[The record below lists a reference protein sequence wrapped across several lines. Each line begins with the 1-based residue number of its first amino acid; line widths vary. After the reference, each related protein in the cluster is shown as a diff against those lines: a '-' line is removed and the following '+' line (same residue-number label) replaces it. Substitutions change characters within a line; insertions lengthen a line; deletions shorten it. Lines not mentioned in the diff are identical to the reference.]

1 VARKVSTS
9 IVWPW
14 SYGKRMDTRPAAVV
28 IPEAVP
34 LDLETASIGSRFLG
48 LLIDWS
54 IQGALL
60 LVLLIIVSNASVGW
74 LGTTIVFILIFL
86 IIWGYPIAL
95 ETLWRGRTVGKVALG
110 LRVVTKEGGQ
120 IGFRHA
126 AIRSAL
132 GIVDFALSSGAVA
145 VICVLLTRDNQRLGD
160 LAAGTVVLRERTGL
174 RRPTPTTF
182 SAPYGLDAYT
192 DSLDLAALGPAEYG
206 VVRSFLLRA
215 PSLPPAVRA
224 RLAAQVGE
232 TIAKRVQPPPPPG
245 VPAEVFLA
253 SVAAAY
259 RKRGT

>member
-1 VARKVSTS
+1 ME
-9 IVWPW
+9 P
-14 SYGKRMDTRPAAVV
+14 RPAAVV

-48 LLIDWS
+48 LLIDWG
-54 IQGALL
+54 IQGVLL
-60 LVLLIIVSNASVGW
+60 LILLIIASKTSVGW
-74 LGTTIVFILIFL
+74 LGTTIVFVLIFL

-132 GIVDFALSSGAVA
+132 GIVDFAMTSGACA

-160 LAAGTVVLRERTGL
+160 LAAGTLVLRERTGL
-174 RRPTPTTF
+174 TRPTPTTF
-182 SAPYGLDAYT
+182 AAPMGLDSYT
-192 DSLDLAALGPAEYG
+192 ESLDLAGLGPAEYG
-206 VVRSFLLRA
+206 VVRAFLLRA
-215 PSLPPAVRA
+215 PSLPPPVRA

-232 TIAKRVQPPPPPG
+232 TIAKRVQPPPPAG
-245 VPAEVFLA
+245 VPAEIFLA

-259 RKRGT
+259 RNRGT

>member
-1 VARKVSTS
+1 MEA
-9 IVWPW
+9 
-14 SYGKRMDTRPAAVV
+14 RPAAVV

-48 LLIDWS
+48 LVIDWS
-54 IQGALL
+54 IQGVLL
-60 LVLLIIVSNASVGW
+60 LVLLLIVANTTAGW
-74 LGTTIVFILIFL
+74 LGTTLAFVLIFL

-95 ETLWRGRTVGKVALG
+95 ETLWRGRTVGKVAIG

-132 GIVDFALSSGAVA
+132 GIVDFLLTSGACA

-160 LAAGTVVLRERTGL
+160 LAAGTLVLRERTGL
-174 RRPTPTTF
+174 RRPAPTTF
-182 SAPYGLDAYT
+182 AAPFGLDAYT
-192 DSLDLAALGPAEYG
+192 DSLDVAGLGPADYG
-206 VVRSFLLRA
+206 VVRAFLVRA
-215 PSLPPAVRA
+215 PTLPRDVRA

-245 VPAEVFLA
+245 VPAEMFLGA
-253 SVAAAY
+253 VAAAY
-259 RKRGT
+259 RKRGS

>member
-1 VARKVSTS
+1 
-9 IVWPW
+9 
-14 SYGKRMDTRPAAVV
+14 MDARPASVV

-54 IQGALL
+54 IQAALL
-60 LVLLIIVSNASVGW
+60 LMLLIIASNASVGW
-74 LGTTIVFILIFL
+74 LGTTIIFILIFL
-86 IIWGYPIAL
+86 IIWGYPIAF
-95 ETLWRGRTVGKVALG
+95 ETLWRGRSIGKVALG

-120 IGFRHA
+120 EGFRHA

-132 GIVDFALSSGAVA
+132 GIVDFLLTSGACA

-160 LAAGTVVLRERTGL
+160 LAAGTVVLRERTGM

-182 SAPYGLDAYT
+182 AAPMGLDGYT
-192 DSLDLAALGPAEYG
+192 ESLDLAGLGPAEYG
-206 VVRSFLLRA
+206 VVRTFLLRA
-215 PSLPPAVRA
+215 PTLPPQVRA

-232 TIAKRVQPPPPPG
+232 SIAKRVQPPPPPG
-245 VPAEVFLA
+245 VPAEAFLA

-259 RKRGT
+259 RNRGT